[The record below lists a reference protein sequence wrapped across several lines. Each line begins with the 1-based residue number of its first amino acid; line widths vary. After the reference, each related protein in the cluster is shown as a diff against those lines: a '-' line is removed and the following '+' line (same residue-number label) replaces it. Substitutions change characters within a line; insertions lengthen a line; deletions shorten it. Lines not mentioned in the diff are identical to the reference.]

1 MVSLNDRSHRGAFF
15 LGDQDVS
22 RDATPVSVADQRLV
36 LSDGRSQF
44 FNRLNTEWLAVSEAV
59 ILVVYEISLF
69 VCGHLGVP
77 TWPSSSANV
86 KSQETSLP
94 FQFFVMLHGFVWFGL
109 FIGSRIKQFLHQK
122 SRQCGY
128 LSFYRNTRS
137 LRRIPLYTIS
147 CGSALLLIAMSVVGT
162 PTRAHPSF
170 ISIKYIY
177 LLGIFTLIE
186 NVIVLPA
193 LVLYIVRVGS
203 FNKKRLPADVEEDLL
218 ETRTAD
224 LSDLGFTNGEYTD
237 EILEKQADMIRY
249 LQQHNAD
256 LGRRILQL
264 TSNTGH

>member
-1 MVSLNDRSHRGAFF
+1 M
-15 LGDQDVS
+15 
-22 RDATPVSVADQRLV
+22 
-36 LSDGRSQF
+36 
-44 FNRLNTEWLAVSEAV
+44 
-59 ILVVYEISLF
+59 
-69 VCGHLGVP
+69 P

-147 CGSALLLIAMSVVGT
+147 CGMHTQTQTCKVNINANLKIMTGSALLLIAMSVVGT

-193 LVLYIVRVGS
+193 LVLYIGM
-203 FNKKRLPADVEEDLL
+203 FWIID
-218 ETRTAD
+218 
-224 LSDLGFTNGEYTD
+224 
-237 EILEKQADMIRY
+237 
-249 LQQHNAD
+249 
-256 LGRRILQL
+256 
-264 TSNTGH
+264 